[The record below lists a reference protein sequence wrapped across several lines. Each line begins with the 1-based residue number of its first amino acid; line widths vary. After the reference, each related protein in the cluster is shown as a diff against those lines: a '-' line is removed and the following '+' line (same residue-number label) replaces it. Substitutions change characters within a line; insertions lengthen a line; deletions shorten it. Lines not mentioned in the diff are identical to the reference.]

1 MSWLIRAGLV
11 LLILL
16 PCFVPSAALPE
27 QLLRPQHWLHLAGAV
42 GLTLWLLRS
51 LWLRPV
57 PRDRVTIL
65 LSCGYFI
72 LLSLALLRASGWFAA
87 TSLGTA
93 LALVSGARAPKR
105 RIRLL
110 LVLLLTGAGLPPL
123 TAIR

>member
-1 MSWLIRAGLV
+1 
-11 LLILL
+11 
-16 PCFVPSAALPE
+16 LPE

-51 LWLRPV
+51 V